1 MSKYEEKIIQILLK
15 EKIQFIREK
24 TFEDLR
30 QGRFRFD
37 FYLPQLHILIE
48 IDGEQH
54 FQQVKKFQKTR
65 QEFLKQQE
73 RDRKKNSYC
82 LAHKI
87 PLYRIPYWEIQN
99 IKTFKDIYN
108 TNFLVKDKWYNDNLR
123 R

>member
-15 EKIQFIREK
+15 EKIQFVREK

-30 QGRFRFD
+30 QGKFRFD
-37 FYLPQLHILIE
+37 FYLPQFHILIE

-54 FQQVKKFQKTR
+54 FQQIKKFQKTR
-65 QEFLKQQE
+65 QDFLKQQE